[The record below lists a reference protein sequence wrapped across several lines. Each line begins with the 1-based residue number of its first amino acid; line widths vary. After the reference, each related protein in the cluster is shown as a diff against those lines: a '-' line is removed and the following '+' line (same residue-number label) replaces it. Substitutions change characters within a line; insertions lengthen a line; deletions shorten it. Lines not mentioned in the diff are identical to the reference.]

1 MEAQAEEYE
10 RYPQHQLTSQGTA
23 VDDIDS
29 APLAGNIAHWTQQ
42 RALLTSYI
50 RQHLQEGIDYY
61 TIILGNKVAK
71 PSLSKAGSEK
81 FLSLFNL
88 QARFHKD
95 AETWEML
102 GCPAGVL
109 CYVCVLAAQDGTVV
123 GEGRGARDIAQ
134 DNDINKAIKMAQ
146 KSAQID
152 AILRIGALSDS
163 FTQDLEDQH
172 PPEPDAVRQ
181 QKRRIVALLRQL
193 GRDPVDKTGYAEAVR
208 QYTALALLPECYAE
222 IIRRLE
228 ECLQAQGSSQEGHLQ
243 PSQ

>member
-10 RYPQHQLTSQGTA
+10 QYPQHQLTSQGTA
-23 VDDIDS
+23 VDVID
-29 APLAGNIAHWTQQ
+29 PTQLAGHIAHWTQQ
-42 RALLTSYI
+42 RALLTAYI

-95 AETWEML
+95 TATWEML
-102 GCPAGVL
+102 GRPAGVL
-109 CYVCVLAAQDGTVV
+109 CYVCVLSTKDGTVV

-172 PPEPDAVRQ
+172 APEPGPVLQ

-193 GRDPVDKTGYAEAVR
+193 GRDPIDKTGYAEAVQ

-228 ECLQAQGSSQEGHLQ
+228 ECLQAQGHSQEGRWQ